1 MLRRIIYQRAFS
13 NDFKKTFSLAG
24 IVSGNWSCMNN
35 NDNRVLFFVNL
46 GFRKYQALLN
56 DKFLDVN
63 ITNSS
68 AANIAWDS
76 YNFSINFQN
85 YSTNHYFGF
94 AKISENLI
102 LNIEF
107 QSRKACEV
115 VLVDSYSRTI
125 NSWVYAKIQLPEATF
140 LDFIK
145 VFAFG
150 FLIFYLSHKL
160 VESIKRSSK

>member
-1 MLRRIIYQRAFS
+1 MLRRIVYQRAFS
-13 NDFKKTFSLAG
+13 NDFKKTFGLAS
-24 IVSGNWSCMNN
+24 IVSGNWSCMNK
-35 NDNRVLFFVNL
+35 NDERVLFFVNL

-68 AANIAWDS
+68 AAQIAWNT

-94 AKISENLI
+94 AKISENL
-102 LNIEF
+102 LLSIEF
-107 QSRKACEV
+107 QSRKACEI
-115 VLVDSYSRTI
+115 VLVDSNSRTI
-125 NSWVYAKIQLPEATF
+125 NSWVYAKFQLPEATL

-160 VESIKRSSK
+160 VKSIKRSNK